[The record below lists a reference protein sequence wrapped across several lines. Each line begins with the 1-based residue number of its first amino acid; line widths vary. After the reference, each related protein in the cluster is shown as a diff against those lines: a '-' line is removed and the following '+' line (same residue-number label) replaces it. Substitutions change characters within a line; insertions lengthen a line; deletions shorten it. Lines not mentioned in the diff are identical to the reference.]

1 MGIYGQRGNRALGKT
16 MNIVE
21 KTETVINR
29 KQGNFGNGNREI
41 KEYGENGK
49 TFKT

>member
-21 KTETVINR
+21 KTETVGIIWKIGKLGNMYR
-29 KQGNFGNGNREI
+29 KYI
-41 KEYGENGK
+41 ENI
-49 TFKT
+49 